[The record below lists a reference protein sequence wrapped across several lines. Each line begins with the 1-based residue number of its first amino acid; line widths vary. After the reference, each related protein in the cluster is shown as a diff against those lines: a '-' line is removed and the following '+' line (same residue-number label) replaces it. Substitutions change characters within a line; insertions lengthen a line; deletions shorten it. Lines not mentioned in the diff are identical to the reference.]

1 MGIFVL
7 RVEREKQNREEEK
20 KLLGEG
26 KRGVGLLFWWACLG
40 GVALVFPNTECA
52 CGLLNAC
59 TVVH

>member
-26 KRGVGLLFWWACLG
+26 KRGVGLLFWWALSRRGCLG
-40 GVALVFPNTECA
+40 FS
-52 CGLLNAC
+52 
-59 TVVH
+59 